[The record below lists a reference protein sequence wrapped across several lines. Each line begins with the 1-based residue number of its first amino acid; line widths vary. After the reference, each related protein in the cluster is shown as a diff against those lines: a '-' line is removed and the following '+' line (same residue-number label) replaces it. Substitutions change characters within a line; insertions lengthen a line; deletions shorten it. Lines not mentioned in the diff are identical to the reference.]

1 MYFPEGCLDSAVHS
15 IGKWKLSV
23 TSDVKSI
30 KILSS
35 FRFPNLGSLLDPGLA
50 LEVDTSHFPSPRFPR
65 MSVVLD
71 KVNALKSQLSIH
83 AASQIQSLPPNLPQS
98 QSSVYLTE
106 LNASLSILSATSHTT
121 PSLDQV
127 IRLLIEVNRAKLTE
141 SETITQTEYA
151 KELEWLFLARCTID
165 VYGALLQQLFQ
176 QTLPLAQDI
185 FYWDDVLI
193 QPTWRLLYLIQS
205 IHPQY
210 LS

>member
-1 MYFPEGCLDSAVHS
+1 
-15 IGKWKLSV
+15 
-23 TSDVKSI
+23 
-30 KILSS
+30 
-35 FRFPNLGSLLDPGLA
+35 
-50 LEVDTSHFPSPRFPR
+50 

-83 AASQIQSLPPNLPQS
+83 AASQIQSLPLSDPQS
-98 QSSVYLTE
+98 QSSLYLSE
-106 LNASLSILSATSHTT
+106 LNTSLSILSATSHTT

-151 KELEWLFLARCTID
+151 KELEWVFLARCTID

-205 IHPQY
+205 LLPSIAN
-210 LS
+210 